1 MKALFRHTYIAI
13 FIIMAAVSLNCS
25 EARATETV
33 DALLRQFEAAEPN
46 RQKSVAES
54 FFKQLQVEKFFN
66 EPFTVPSRWPIDSI
80 RAEVWSVAGQ
90 YYFNAQD
97 FKRSIYYSNLALQQ
111 LQGSCNT
118 EKLANCMS
126 YLSVAYT
133 RISDYAN
140 AISYAKEV
148 LAIDRKSGD
157 RSNISSSLSNIAGIY
172 LSSKRPEQAKPY
184 ILEAIENSTAAKD
197 SSRMAIQMGIA
208 SEIFQNLG
216 ENDKALSYA
225 KDAYYLEKR
234 RGRMDKAAIRLCQ
247 MAAAQIE
254 MGMLGDARANLLKAL
269 PELEKSGNRQ
279 SYSIACNQLGSIA
292 LKNGKL
298 TTARDYYTRAVSFFK
313 QSGDFFNESKA
324 REGLYLALKD
334 SNPHAAM
341 ENLERF
347 AVLKDSIYHEEM
359 QQAMSEYDAQYKN
372 ASLKERNSLLQ
383 ESLAYEKRMKRT
395 IIWTAA
401 ALILLAAVAILLL
414 VKLTRLRKQ
423 RNDILRESE
432 RSRTNFFTNI
442 THEFRTPLTV
452 IRGAAN
458 DASRFAAENP
468 ELQEDLDII
477 KRHEQS
483 LLNLINQLLDI
494 SKLSSG
500 HAEAPA
506 FKHGNVT
513 GLIRMI
519 CESCAFYGAGRN
531 VSVEYNSDPATI
543 EMDFIPDYME
553 RIVQNLLSNSI
564 KFSNADSVVK
574 VATSIESGNLVLTVH
589 DDGIGMT
596 AGQREKI
603 FEPFYQVEGHSR
615 NLGTGV
621 GLSLVSLSV
630 KAMDGS
636 IGVDSEP
643 DKGST
648 FTVSIPLKCKTEPE
662 GKFLSSDCQL
672 NEIARETASPVKC
685 DSSDDNTED
694 GVRILIVED
703 TPDVAKYIR
712 KLLNPD
718 YHYYFAANGRDGL
731 NKAASLVPDVII
743 TDVMMPEMDGFE
755 LTERIR
761 RSELLNHIPII
772 IVTAK
777 ATHGDRIRGFDAGAD
792 AYLEKPFHADELN
805 IRVEKL
811 LEQRRLL
818 QEKFMSMLP
827 LPSAIPEQ
835 SNKSGHSEATIPS
848 ERDREFY
855 EKFTGLVRAQMAEGK
870 ISYGELAS
878 DMCLCRAQLG
888 RKLKAITGM
897 TLTELVLD
905 IRIARAKELLIT
917 TDLPVAD
924 IAMQCGIDN
933 PPYFSQLFR
942 KATDRS
948 PQQFR
953 NACSKNPG
961 IQLSILHKNC

>member
-1 MKALFRHTYIAI
+1 MKDQFKHIYIAI
-13 FIIMAAVSLNCS
+13 FITLAAVALSCGK
-25 EARATETV
+25 AVATEKV
-33 DALLRQFEAAEPN
+33 DVLLRQFEQAEAA
-46 RQKSVAES
+46 RQKPIAQSL
-54 FFKQLQVEKFFN
+54 FRQLEQEKFLD
-66 EPFTVPSRWPIDSI
+66 EPFQIPARWTADSI
-80 RAEVWSVAGQ
+80 RAEVWATAGQ
-90 YYFNAQD
+90 YYFYEQD

-111 LQGSCNT
+111 LQGSNDT
-118 EKLANCMS
+118 EKLADCMS

-140 AISYAKEV
+140 AISCAKEV
-148 LAIDRKSGD
+148 LAIDRKTGD

-172 LSSKRPEQAKPY
+172 LSSKRPEEAKPY

-197 SSRMAIQMGIA
+197 STRMAIQMGIA

-216 ENDKALSYA
+216 ENNKALSYA
-225 KDAYYLEKR
+225 KDAYELETL

-254 MGMLGDARANLLKAL
+254 MGMLSDARANLLTAL
-269 PELEKSGNRQ
+269 PELDKSDNRQ
-279 SYSIACNQLGSIA
+279 SYSIACNQLGNIA
-292 LKNGKL
+292 LKTGDL
-298 TTARDYYTRAVSFFK
+298 SAARDYYSRALSFFR
-313 QSGDFFNESKA
+313 QSGDFFNESKT
-324 REGLYLALKD
+324 RHGLYMALKD
-334 SNPHAAM
+334 SDPRAAM

-347 AVLKDSIYHEEM
+347 SVLKDSIYHKEM

-372 ASLKERNSLLQ
+372 ESLKERNSLLQ
-383 ESLAYEKRMKRT
+383 DSLAYEKRMKRT

-401 ALILLAAVAILLL
+401 AIILLAAVAILLL

-452 IRGAAN
+452 IRGAAD
-458 DASRFAAENP
+458 DASRFAVDSP
-468 ELQEDLDII
+468 ELQDDLDTI
-477 KRHEQS
+477 KRHEQG

-506 FKHGNVT
+506 FRHGDVT
-513 GLIRMI
+513 GFIRMI
-519 CESCAFYGAGRN
+519 CEGSAFYGTDRN
-531 VSVEYNSDPATI
+531 ISVEYVSVPGAI
-543 EMDFIPDYME
+543 EMDFIPDYMV

-564 KFSNADSVVK
+564 KFSNPDSVVK
-574 VATSIESGNLVLTVH
+574 VATSIDSGNLVLTVH
-589 DDGIGMT
+589 DDGVGMT
-596 AGQREKI
+596 AEQRQKI
-603 FEPFYQVEGHSR
+603 FEPFYQVEGPGR

-630 KAMDGS
+630 KAMDGN
-636 IGVDSEP
+636 IDVESEP
-643 DKGST
+643 GKGST
-648 FTVSIPLKCKTEPE
+648 FTVSIPLKSKTEAQ
-662 GKFLSSDCQL
+662 GKFKAADHRLDTGTIEATPSEKSD
-672 NEIARETASPVKC
+672 T
-685 DSSDDNTED
+685 SDDNPEE

-703 TPDVAKYIR
+703 TPDVAKYI
-712 KLLNPD
+712 KKQLNPG
-718 YHYYFAANGRDGL
+718 YHYYFATNGREGL
-731 NKAASLVPDVII
+731 EKAEALVPDVII

-755 LTERIR
+755 LTERVR
-761 RSELLNHIPII
+761 RSELLNHIPV
-772 IVTAK
+772 IVITAK
-777 ATHGDRIRGFDAGAD
+777 ATHEDRVRGLDAGAD

-805 IRVEKL
+805 VRVEKL

-818 QEKFMSMLP
+818 QEKFMAM
-827 LPSAIPEQ
+827 LPSASETPEQ
-835 SNKSGHSEATIPS
+835 SNTTGHSEITPLS

-855 EKFTGLVRAQMAEGK
+855 GKFTGIVLAQMADGK
-870 ISYGELAS
+870 VNYGELAS
-878 DMCLCRAQLG
+878 DMCLCRAQLS

-905 IRIARAKELLIT
+905 IRIARAKELLLT
-917 TDLPVAD
+917 TNLPVAD

-942 KATDRS
+942 KATGRT

-953 NACSKNPG
+953 TTPSN
-961 IQLSILHKNC
+961 

>member
-1 MKALFRHTYIAI
+1 MTMKYIFRHI
-13 FIIMAAVSLNCS
+13 FFCTAFCIFLTFVFIDGN
-25 EARATETV
+25 EAHATAKV
-33 DALLRQFEAAEPN
+33 DALLQQFEQAEG
-46 RQKSVAES
+46 RQQKSIAQHL
-54 FFKQLQVEKFFN
+54 FRLLEKEEFLD
-66 EPFTVPSRWPIDSI
+66 EPFAIPSQWPVDSI
-80 RAEVWSVAGQ
+80 RAEVWLTAGQ
-90 YYFNAQD
+90 YYFYNQD
-97 FKRSIYYSNLALQQ
+97 FKRSIYYSNLALQK
-111 LQGSCNT
+111 LQEGKNT
-118 EKLANCMS
+118 EKLADCMS

-148 LAIDRKSGD
+148 LAIDRKTGD

-172 LSSKRPEQAKPY
+172 LSSKRPAEAKPY
-184 ILEAIENSTAAKD
+184 ILEAIENSTVAKD
-197 SSRMAIQMGIA
+197 STRMAIQMGIA

-216 ENDKALSYA
+216 ENSKALSYA
-225 KDAYYLEKR
+225 KNAYELEKR
-234 RGRMDKAAIRLCQ
+234 RDRMEKAAIRLCQ
-247 MAAAQIE
+247 MAAVQIE
-254 MGMLGDARANLLKAL
+254 MGMLGDARANLLQAL

-292 LKNGKL
+292 LKKGDL
-298 TTARDYYTRAVSFFK
+298 REARDYYTRALSFFM
-313 QSGDFFNESKA
+313 QSGDYFNESKT
-324 REGLYLALKD
+324 RQGLYLALKE
-334 SNPHAAM
+334 SNPREAM

-347 AVLKDSIYHEEM
+347 SVLKDSIYHKEM

-372 ASLKERNSLLQ
+372 ESLKDRNALLQ
-383 ESLAYEKRMKRT
+383 ESLAYEKRMKST

-401 ALILLAAVAILLL
+401 AILLLATIAILLL

-423 RNDILRESE
+423 RNDLLRESE

-468 ELQEDLDII
+468 ELQDDIETI
-477 KRHEQS
+477 KRHEQA

-506 FKHGNVT
+506 FRHGEVT
-513 GLIRMI
+513 GFIRMI
-519 CESCAFYGAGRN
+519 CESCALYGADRN
-531 VSVEYNSDPATI
+531 VAVEYDSDPATI

-564 KFSNADSVVK
+564 KFSNPDSVVK
-574 VATSIESGNLVLTVH
+574 VATSIDGGDLLLTVH

-596 AGQREKI
+596 TEQREKI
-603 FEPFYQVEGHSR
+603 FEPFYQVEGRNR

-630 KAMDGS
+630 KGMKGNVE
-636 IGVDSEP
+636 VDSKP
-643 DKGST
+643 GKGST
-648 FTVSIPLKCKTEPE
+648 FTVRIPLKSDAVVE
-662 GKFLSSDCQL
+662 GTLKPTDYQMNTVDEEVAVTAISDTRD
-672 NEIARETASPVKC
+672 N
-685 DSSDDNTED
+685 DSDE

-703 TPDVAKYIR
+703 TPDVAKYI
-712 KLLNPD
+712 KKQLNPE
-718 YHYYFAANGRDGL
+718 YRYYFAANGHEGL
-731 NKAASLVPDVII
+731 KKAETLVPDVII

-755 LTERIR
+755 LTKHIR
-761 RSELLNHIPII
+761 GSELLNHIPVI

-777 ATHGDRIRGFDAGAD
+777 ASHEDRMRGLEAGAD
-792 AYLEKPFHADELN
+792 AYLEKPFHADELD

-818 QEKFMSMLP
+818 QQKFMATLP
-827 LPSAIPEQ
+827 ASSGISEPSDGLKRSEDSAI
-835 SNKSGHSEATIPS
+835 SD
-848 ERDREFY
+848 RDREFY
-855 EKFTGLVRAQMAEGK
+855 EKFTGLVNAQMTEGK
-870 ISYGELAS
+870 ISYGDLAS
-878 DMCLCRAQLG
+878 DMFLCRAQLG

-905 IRIARAKELLIT
+905 IRIARAKELLLT
-917 TDLPVAD
+917 TDLQIAG

-933 PPYFSQLFR
+933 PPYFSQIFR
-942 KATDRS
+942 KATGLT

-953 NACSKNPG
+953 MQNS
-961 IQLSILHKNC
+961 